1 MPPKLRKEK
10 STPGTKSGSTTS
22 NMFNVLSDDS
32 PKQHPTQTTHD
43 VSTMATAHPPTSPTR
58 LDTIQNDIK
67 SMASII
73 HAMSHSFNKMDKL
86 DKIDQLESRQKSSE
100 EKITGMITDLHSEF
114 ETLKTNNAP
123 PTYADILKTTE
134 RQNKNI
140 SATTST
146 TPLLEVLAP
155 TQVPTQ
161 IIPTSIPDQNTLLPT
176 DPSKYQAS
184 DTNTV
189 PTNQAS
195 LNTPS
200 TNALPTQQTSTTNL
214 QDTSNILSI
223 MQHGSTGTNQNPPK
237 QTPQMPPPTPSV
249 FANQHKQRIQ
259 KTTNYTS
266 HGHNP
271 PTTHSTQAQRMS
283 TAPPNQNNT
292 HDTNSQMESTQTQSN
307 TQYNSQNSS
316 TYMDYPTQSHQ
327 SFVPNM
333 TPTPSSKTHKYWKLA
348 AAESHQPHRFLQ
360 YIDNLKL
367 NGDTISDLR
376 QFYEHRHIFLS
387 ATFSYL
393 ITNFIQDIIPF
404 IILIIGSALLFMPT

>member
-189 PTNQAS
+189 PTNQAL

-200 TNALPTQQTSTTNL
+200 TNALSAQQTSTTNP
-214 QDTSNILSI
+214 QGTSNILSI
-223 MQHGSTGTNQNPPK
+223 MQHGSTGTNHNPPK
-237 QTPQMPPPTPSV
+237 QTPQMPPLTPSV
-249 FANQHKQRIQ
+249 FANQNKQTVP

-266 HGHNP
+266 QGQNTPSTQHNQNTTMHQTSHAPTKPSTTNPPGHNP
-271 PTTHSTQAQRMS
+271 PTTHPTQAQQTS
-283 TAPPNQNNT
+283 TEKHNI
-292 HDTNSQMESTQTQSN
+292 
-307 TQYNSQNSS
+307 
-316 TYMDYPTQSHQ
+316 
-327 SFVPNM
+327 
-333 TPTPSSKTHKYWKLA
+333 
-348 AAESHQPHRFLQ
+348 RC
-360 YIDNLKL
+360 
-367 NGDTISDLR
+367 
-376 QFYEHRHIFLS
+376 
-387 ATFSYL
+387 
-393 ITNFIQDIIPF
+393 
-404 IILIIGSALLFMPT
+404 